1 MVLAGALAVRMTSR
15 LLNPRRLDDQCVFIT
30 GGSRG
35 LGLAIAR
42 ECARRGAN
50 IVICG
55 RDRERL
61 EHAAASLREQGA
73 AVLGI
78 ACDIRD
84 GAQIEQ
90 AIAQA
95 SAHFGR
101 LDVLINNAGT
111 IAVGPM
117 DTMTRADYEDALA
130 THFWAMYQ
138 AVEAARIPFDKQRRG
153 RIVNVTSIGG
163 KISVPYLLPYCV
175 SKFAAVGY
183 SEGLRARLARDHISV
198 TTVVPGLMRTG
209 SPRNALFKG
218 QHQKEYAW
226 FMLSDSLP
234 GASIAARN
242 AARRIVDGMLRGE
255 AEIVLSLPAQLAV
268 ILNGIVPGFVSTVM
282 QLAERVLPGVDPG
295 NTASARGRES
305 ESSLTA
311 SPLTALSRKA
321 ERDYNQI

>member
-1 MVLAGALAVRMTSR
+1 M
-15 LLNPRRLDDQCVFIT
+15 FIT

-42 ECARRGAN
+42 ECASRGAS
-50 IVICG
+50 VAICG
-55 RDRERL
+55 RDGERL
-61 EHAAASLREQGA
+61 ERAAATL
-73 AVLGI
+73 
-78 ACDIRD
+78 RD
-84 GAQIEQ
+84 GGATVLPITCDVRDPAQVQQ

-95 SAHFGR
+95 AARFGR

-117 DTMTRADYEDALA
+117 DTMTASDYEDAMQ
-130 THFWAMYQ
+130 THFWAMYH
-138 AVEAARIPFDKQRRG
+138 AVEAARTIFTKQRRG
-153 RIVNVTSIGG
+153 RIVNITSIGG
-163 KISVPYLLPYCV
+163 KISVPHLLPYCV

-183 SEGLRARLARDHISV
+183 SEGLRARLARDRITV

-234 GASIAARN
+234 GASIAAGS
-242 AARRIVDGMLRGE
+242 AARRVVDGMLRGE
-255 AEIVLSLPAQLAV
+255 AEIVISLPAQIAVVLNALA
-268 ILNGIVPGFVSTVM
+268 PGFVSAAM
-282 QLAERVLPGVDPG
+282 QIAERLLPRAGPG
-295 NTASARGRES
+295 STASAPGRES
-305 ESSLTA
+305 ESGLTA
-311 SPLTALSRKA
+311 SPLTVLSRKA